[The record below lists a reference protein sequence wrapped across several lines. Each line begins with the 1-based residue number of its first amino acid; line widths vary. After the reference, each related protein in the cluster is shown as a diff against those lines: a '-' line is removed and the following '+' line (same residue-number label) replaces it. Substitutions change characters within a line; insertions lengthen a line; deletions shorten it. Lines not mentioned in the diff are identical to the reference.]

1 MGEIISV
8 SVYSN
13 ALDLFFFKTQHT
25 MEETESKINV
35 VHYCDHDISVE
46 RGNIMTAGHDLPSAV
61 EAVFSE
67 GPVLPYEIFSCFCAS
82 SGPVYL
88 FWVCSCK
95 SNQSV

>member
-1 MGEIISV
+1 MSSRSSLECSSPFACLVVPMGEIISV

-35 VHYCDHDISVE
+35 VRYCDHDISVE

-61 EAVFSE
+61 
-67 GPVLPYEIFSCFCAS
+67 
-82 SGPVYL
+82 
-88 FWVCSCK
+88 
-95 SNQSV
+95 